1 MANVPTFTLLCT
13 LISGSIASEAMQDAA
28 ASEPA
33 QTGQPEQDR
42 VAYER
47 ALAALDE
54 AMIVA
59 NTDPEQGIV
68 LLARALA
75 ALHQFAPLLATDRAA
90 RSQRSLAHLALARAK
105 LALGDEQGAEASID
119 DALRELG
126 DVELPL
132 DALGPTLAGRVEA
145 RRYTLAERG
154 EGRVRV
160 TCSSPC
166 MVWIDEHEADA
177 ALQPEGLVLLAGSHR
192 VWLEDPQRVA
202 VERREFEVVGGR
214 STELRYPSEASSQPD
229 VPAPTLHDAPP
240 RSSRS
245 PAARARVMPRWAEL
259 LGGGLGLAALAGGAT
274 LWAIDSTCPGGASP
288 SDVEACPSLYDTRSA
303 GITSVALGSALL
315 VGTLALLAVDERRV
329 RRASRRPHALAL
341 RLGAP

>member
-1 MANVPTFTLLCT
+1 MANVPTLTLLYT
-13 LISGSIASEAMQDAA
+13 LISGSIASEAMQDGA

-33 QTGQPEQDR
+33 QAGQGEQDR
-42 VAYER
+42 VAYDR

-68 LLARALA
+68 LLARALV

-90 RSQRSLAHLALARAK
+90 RSHRSLAHLALARAK

-119 DALRELG
+119 DTLRELG

-145 RRYTLAERG
+145 RRNTLAERG
-154 EGRVRV
+154 EGRVRI

-166 MVWIDEHEADA
+166 RVWIDEHDADA
-177 ALQPEGLVLLAGSHR
+177 ALQPDGLVLLAGSHR
-192 VWLEDPQRVA
+192 VWLEDAER

-214 STELRYPSEASSQPD
+214 SIELRHPSEASSQPD
-229 VPAPTLHDAPP
+229 VPAPTLHDVPP
-240 RSSRS
+240 RASR
-245 PAARARVMPRWAEL
+245 PAAARVRVMPRWAEL
-259 LGGGLGLAALAGGAT
+259 LGGGLGLAALAGGAA

-288 SDVEACPSLYDTRSA
+288 SDIDACPSLYDTRSA
-303 GITSVALGSALL
+303 GITSVAVSSVVLAGS
-315 VGTLALLAVDERRV
+315 LALLAVDERRV

>member
-13 LISGSIASEAMQDAA
+13 LISGSIASEGMRDSAA
-28 ASEPA
+28 EEPA
-33 QTGQPEQDR
+33 QTRDQA
-42 VAYER
+42 AYER

-75 ALHQFAPLLATDRAA
+75 ALHQFAPRLATDHAA
-90 RSQRSLAHLALARAK
+90 RSRRSLAHLALARAE

-119 DALRELG
+119 AALRELG
-126 DVELPL
+126 DVELPI

-145 RRYTLAERG
+145 RRRTLAEQG
-154 EGRVRV
+154 EGRVHV

-166 MVWIDEHEADA
+166 KVWIDEHEADA
-177 ALQPEGLVLLAGSHR
+177 ALQPDGLVLPAGTHR
-192 VWLEDPQRVA
+192 VWLEDPEQA
-202 VERREFEVVGGR
+202 AIERRELEVR
-214 STELRYPSEASSQPD
+214 SHEVIEVRYPSDASVPVAS
-229 VPAPTLHDAPP
+229 VPAPALDDPRGRSERPP
-240 RSSRS
+240 ST
-245 PAARARVMPRWAEL
+245 RVRLVPRWAEL
-259 LGGGLGLAALAGGAT
+259 LGGGVGLVVLGGGSA

-288 SDVEACPSLYDTRSA
+288 SDIEACPSLYDTRTA

-315 VGTLALLAVDERRV
+315 VGSIVLLALDERRE
-329 RRASRRPHALAL
+329 RRASRRPHPLAL
-341 RLGAP
+341 RFGSP